1 MLLCP
6 LCCIFKARN
15 PRWYYSNI
23 ESSGFSDQSGSC
35 VFKENVTQGRA
46 DIVDLGNRFEGIS
59 STAANAGDAE
69 STARKIAGSTDMK
82 GNVHPGSIF
91 QHSSVL
97 RFLSNNL

>member
-6 LCCIFKARN
+6 LCCIFKARS
-15 PRWYYSNI
+15 PLWYYSHI
-23 ESSGFSDQSGSC
+23 ESSGFSDKSGSV

-69 STARKIAGSTDMK
+69 SAARMIAGSTDMK
-82 GNVHPGSIF
+82 RNVHPGSNF
-91 QHSSVL
+91 QQSSVL
-97 RFLSNNL
+97 PFLSNNL

>member
-6 LCCIFKARN
+6 SCCIFKARS
-15 PRWYYSNI
+15 PHWYYFHI
-23 ESSGFSDQSGSC
+23 ESSGFSDKSESV
-35 VFKENVTQGRA
+35 VFKENVTQGRV